1 MSRVTSESEVHR
13 YAVPDEAET
22 ASYTGCTDTAL
33 KEFVSKVDAV
43 IAGGYMVLLPESQ
56 RDVMIDS
63 HRSKSRFSTRSMLR
77 PSDQSQST

>member
-1 MSRVTSESEVHR
+1 MFRVTSESEVHR

-43 IAGGYMVLLPESQ
+43 LAGGYIVLFPESQ
-56 RDVMIDS
+56 WDVMIDS
-63 HRSKSRFSTRSMLR
+63 HRSKSRFSTRSMLLL
-77 PSDQSQST
+77 SDQSQST